1 MEFLIKLVIKL
12 IANFKLM
19 AEDGK
24 FNSKDIDTILAF
36 VIEESQTEKA
46 GWEKAAQVIEAFKAN
61 WGGRASWVAQTVV
74 QLVYA
79 LAKIRGLNV

>member
-12 IANFKLM
+12 IANFKLV

-24 FNSKDIDTILAF
+24 FNSKDIDT
-36 VIEESQTEKA
+36 VIGFIVEQNETEKA
-46 GWEKAAQVIEAFKAN
+46 GWEKAESVIESFNTN
-61 WGGRASWVAQTVV
+61 WGGRVSWAAKTVV

-79 LAKIRGLNV
+79 LAKIRGVSI